1 MSVIEEI
8 NSRNLEDINIFISA
22 DTLEKRSKLRSFFE
36 KDKRLVCIPFYPDT
50 EQTLSKLAYNYL
62 KNIKISISSEN
73 INLIVNKCNG
83 DRKVLLNELSKIENY
98 TKKGAPYGGAEGG
111 HYRKEPANRVYPNR
125 DPRGGMF
132 ETK

>member
-1 MSVIEEI
+1 MTKKELRELIRNTIKEYTGTGASGFPGGKGGDGNRITSPRPFVDEED
-8 NSRNLEDINIFISA
+8 E
-22 DTLEKRSKLRSFFE
+22 
-36 KDKRLVCIPFYPDT
+36 
-50 EQTLSKLAYNYL
+50 
-62 KNIKISISSEN
+62 
-73 INLIVNKCNG
+73 
-83 DRKVLLNELSKIENY
+83 IENY

>member
-1 MSVIEEI
+1 MTK
-8 NSRNLEDINIFISA
+8 EDI
-22 DTLEKRSKLRSFFE
+22 RKLIQDLIHEYMGTGSSGGNAG
-36 KDKRLVCIPFYPDT
+36 DGNSIPSPRPFVD
-50 EQTLSKLAYNYL
+50 E
-62 KNIKISISSEN
+62 EDE
-73 INLIVNKCNG
+73 V
-83 DRKVLLNELSKIENY
+83 ENY

>member
-1 MSVIEEI
+1 MTQGELREIIRSVIKEYTGTGAGGRNHHKGGGNLQTSPRPFVDEED
-8 NSRNLEDINIFISA
+8 E
-22 DTLEKRSKLRSFFE
+22 
-36 KDKRLVCIPFYPDT
+36 
-50 EQTLSKLAYNYL
+50 
-62 KNIKISISSEN
+62 
-73 INLIVNKCNG
+73 
-83 DRKVLLNELSKIENY
+83 IENY

>member
-1 MSVIEEI
+1 M
-8 NSRNLEDINIFISA
+8 
-22 DTLEKRSKLRSFFE
+22 TLEELKKLISQ
-36 KDKRLVCIPFYPDT
+36 LVQEYTGTGASGGNAGDGNSITSPRPFVD
-50 EQTLSKLAYNYL
+50 E
-62 KNIKISISSEN
+62 EDE
-73 INLIVNKCNG
+73 V
-83 DRKVLLNELSKIENY
+83 ENY